1 MNSCTEHMESLY
13 PGLRNPSDAAVNE
26 DVINKFFNLPIF
38 VHIDTPNRSNLT
50 KITLENLKKV
60 QKKNDFADFIN
71 LNQIVMKHSKI
82 NSRNYY

>member
-1 MNSCTEHMESLY
+1 MESLY

-60 QKKNDFADFIN
+60 
-71 LNQIVMKHSKI
+71 
-82 NSRNYY
+82 